1 MTPEPY
7 HDHAKLRRAIFQ
19 AISDGEQTLI
29 VNHFWYPEIQY
40 GGMPIAGFD
49 PDLDPRTSTEATEAT
64 ETTDPV
70 VGYINMVREPSD
82 RAISDYYY
90 LRYGSERSADA
101 RAAFL
106 RDHGDL
112 SMDDC
117 YFGAVSG
124 ANGKSDGKSDGRLA
138 EYEKYRGVC
147 EVARDVQA
155 DYFCGREGHRCH
167 EDDDAGWALKARLS
181 VANMVAHYT
190 VGVNERYEETLRM
203 FEATYPAF
211 FEGLAA
217 RYRRGLSGERN
228 ERNERNENRNRG
240 NVSRALVD
248 RLREENALDMMLWRL
263 AGEGIDAWK
272 RRCDGGGGG
281 GLR

>member
-40 GGMPIAGFD
+40 GGMPIAGFE
-49 PDLDPRTSTEATEAT
+49 TTEAT
-64 ETTDPV
+64 ETTETTEATDPV

-90 LRYGSERSADA
+90 LRYGSERNADA

-106 RDHGDL
+106 KDHGDL

-124 ANGKSDGKSDGRLA
+124 ANGKSDGSLA
-138 EYEKYRGVC
+138 KYEKYRGVC

-167 EDDDAGWALKARLS
+167 DDDDAGRALKARLS

-211 FEGLAA
+211 FEGLVA
-217 RYRRGLSGERN
+217 RYRGLPGEK
-228 ERNERNENRNRG
+228 NENRNRG

-248 RLREENALDMMLWRL
+248 RLREENALDMRLWRL
-263 AGEGIDAWK
+263 AGEGIEAWK

-281 GLR
+281 GGSGGGGVL